1 MKREF
6 ELLVEVIASLSLE
19 DKHKL
24 FHLLDEEIAQAE
36 EELAENPAIQAEIQ
50 EARTEYQTGD
60 YLTLDEYIAH
70 QSQIAL

>member
-50 EARTEYQTGD
+50 RLVQNTKQET
-60 YLTLDEYIAH
+60 I
-70 QSQIAL
+70 